1 MRVIAGSRRHLLL
14 KTIPG
19 IQIRPTTDRTK
30 ETLFNILNPYLPEC
44 SFLDLF
50 SGSGAIGIE
59 ALSRGAMEV
68 IMVEQNKEALE
79 CIQDNLETVK
89 LVQEARVMG
98 MDVLT
103 AISRLEAEKKCF
115 DIIFMDPPYDQEW
128 EKRVLERLKTSE
140 LISEDTW
147 IVVEASLET
156 EFEYLDS
163 YGFELFR
170 EKRYKNNKH
179 VFIQL
184 KQQEPA

>member
-1 MRVIAGSRRHLLL
+1 
-14 KTIPG
+14 
-19 IQIRPTTDRTK
+19 
-30 ETLFNILNPYLPEC
+30 
-44 SFLDLF
+44 
-50 SGSGAIGIE
+50 
-59 ALSRGAMEV
+59 
-68 IMVEQNKEALE
+68 
-79 CIQDNLETVK
+79 
-89 LVQEARVMG
+89 MG